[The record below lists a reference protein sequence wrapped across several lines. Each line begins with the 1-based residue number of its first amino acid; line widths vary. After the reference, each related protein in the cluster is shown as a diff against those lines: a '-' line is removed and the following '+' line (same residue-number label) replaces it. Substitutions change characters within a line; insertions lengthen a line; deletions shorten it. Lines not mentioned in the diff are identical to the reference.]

1 MKKLLCAVLAA
12 CMIICLF
19 SGCDTPNSLQ
29 MDLFQGYG
37 RELKLIHLNASSGEK
52 RERMEAFAQALAD
65 SQPVDKDISMFAYYP
80 DYRLVI
86 SGKALASE
94 EGGAGFTVADAEG
107 RDSSI
112 TAVIDLN
119 GDFVDFYFPGPDPE
133 QSDTVY
139 RSKMTAK
146 EFRILVH
153 HA

>member
-12 CMIICLF
+12 CLAACLL

-37 RELKLIHLNASSGEK
+37 RELKLIHLNASSGEN

-65 SQPVDKDISMFAYYP
+65 SQPVEKDISMFAYYP

-86 SGKALASE
+86 SGKALASG
-94 EGGAGFTVADAEG
+94 EGGAGFAVVDAPG
-107 RDSSI
+107 QDSSI

-133 QSDTVY
+133 RSDTIY

-146 EFRILVH
+146 EFKVLVH

>member
-12 CMIICLF
+12 CMITCLF

-37 RELKLIHLNASSGEK
+37 RELNLIHLNASSGEK
-52 RERMEAFAQALAD
+52 RERMEAFVQALAD
-65 SQPVDKDISMFAYYP
+65 SQPVEKDISTFAYYP

-86 SGKALASE
+86 SGKTLASG
-94 EGGAGFTVADAEG
+94 EGGAGFTVVDAEG
-107 RDSSI
+107 QDGSI

-133 QSDTVY
+133 QSDTIY
-139 RSKMTAK
+139 RSQLTSK

>member
-12 CMIICLF
+12 CMITCLF
-19 SGCDTPNSLQ
+19 SGCNTPNSLQ

-65 SQPVDKDISMFAYYP
+65 SEPVEKDISMFAYYP
-80 DYRLVI
+80 DYRLEI
-86 SGKALASE
+86 SGKALASG
-94 EGGAGFTVADAEG
+94 EGGAGFTVVDTERTDG
-107 RDSSI
+107 SI

-133 QSDTVY
+133 QSNTIY